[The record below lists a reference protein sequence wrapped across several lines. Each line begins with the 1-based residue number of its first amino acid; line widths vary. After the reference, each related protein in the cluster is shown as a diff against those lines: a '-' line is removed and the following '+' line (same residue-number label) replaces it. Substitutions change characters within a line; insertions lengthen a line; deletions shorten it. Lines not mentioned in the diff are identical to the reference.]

1 MSPSKVLCVHGA
13 QAAPV
18 RHHPVRPVLQAR
30 ECLASECVLQAD
42 AHAVVVCI
50 DALPGVS
57 KVMVAQLMTDRAE
70 LTPGLPGPRIP
81 LLKAPC
87 QRGPGRA

>member
-1 MSPSKVLCVHGA
+1 MLSEFRNAQGCAVLNSSGDQLSTKSCPSEVSSRYAC
-13 QAAPV
+13 APV
-18 RHHPVRPVLQAR
+18 KGLP
-30 ECLASECVLQAD
+30 CICVLQAD

-70 LTPGLPGPRIP
+70 LTPGLPVPES
-81 LLKAPC
+81 LS
-87 QRGPGRA
+87 